1 MNASRRKRLAR
12 VNDLLSEA
20 GSLLEE
26 IIEEEREALA
36 NMPDSI
42 RESDRGEEME
52 EKLSYMEDGLSSL
65 EDATSSLSE
74 VVG

>member
-26 IIEEEREALA
+26 IIEEEREDLA